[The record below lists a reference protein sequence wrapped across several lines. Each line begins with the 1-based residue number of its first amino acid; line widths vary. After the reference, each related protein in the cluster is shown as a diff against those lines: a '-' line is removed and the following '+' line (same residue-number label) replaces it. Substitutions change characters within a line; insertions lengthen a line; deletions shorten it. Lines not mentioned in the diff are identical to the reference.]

1 MVWQETAICILQP
14 EGDVFESNALSEPSA
29 MFYGEYIDFRE
40 LMPWSLADV
49 YATLF
54 YVHLPRF
61 LGFFFLFFFL

>member
-1 MVWQETAICILQP
+1 MVWQETAIS
-14 EGDVFESNALSEPSA
+14 VFTAWRRTLGALCNVLWRN
-29 MFYGEYIDFRE
+29 IDFRE

-61 LGFFFLFFFL
+61 LGLFVLFLLFVNM